1 MAPERSSP
9 FIHSLLNNDYVSADE
24 IEVNASIRAWEI
36 KTDWRTNGRPKD
48 RIIGKL
54 HFQEVIS
61 EATGTERDN
70 CYDERTDVWVNDGGS
85 KFSVGV
91 SVTTDQ
97 FMSSVGNG
105 EIRTGH

>member
-1 MAPERSSP
+1 M
-9 FIHSLLNNDYVSADE
+9 
-24 IEVNASIRAWEI
+24 
-36 KTDWRTNGRPKD
+36 TDGRM
-48 RIIGKL
+48 
-54 HFQEVIS
+54 
-61 EATGTERDN
+61 
-70 CYDERTDVWVNDGGS
+70 DVWDDDGGS